1 MAERQE
7 RYTPFGPEQLIRTT
21 QQFFAAN
28 PMMSMTAPPLRQIWV
43 TNDKI
48 LDDFEELTH
57 NWCERRHEANRTALE
72 AAKAM
77 SDTRGTDVSDA
88 VKIMSDWLTKS
99 MERLS
104 EDAKEN
110 YEFCVKCASHMAGGS
125 VAATEQLAESTSEQA
140 KRAASEGG
148 RMAQRGGAAGEQ
160 MAESAA
166 EQSKRAASSPKKSS

>member
-7 RYTPFGPEQLIRTT
+7 RQIPFGPEQFIRTT
-21 QQFFAAN
+21 QQFFAVN

-57 NWCERRHEANRTALE
+57 NWCERRHEANRSALE
-72 AAKAM
+72 AAKKM
-77 SDTRGTDVSDA
+77 SDTRGSDVSDA
-88 VKIMSDWLTKS
+88 VRIMSDWLTRS

-125 VAATEQLAESTSEQA
+125 VAATEEMAESTSEQV
-140 KRAASEGG
+140 KRAAAEGG
-148 RMAQRGGAAGEQ
+148 RMAQRGAGAGEE

-166 EQSKRAASSPKKSS
+166 EQAKRGAQSAKK